1 MTERVRGYCPMGCGQ
16 TLRLDVTGVIVCQ
29 APTCPLPH
37 AVTKLLQMREVI
49 EHRVTLTPDDFQV
62 VHPLRERFGDEI
74 GRCQADQYLLS
85 FAGPPVPPGVY
96 QLGLQSDGSWMLT
109 LWTD

>member
-16 TLRLDVTGVIVCQ
+16 TLRLNSAGVIVCLVSGCSR
-29 APTCPLPH
+29 PT
-37 AVTKLLQMREVI
+37 AVSDLLLMREVI
-49 EHRVTLTPDDFQV
+49 EHRVTLTPDDFQI